1 MKKFSVFFSSIACVC
16 FSLYFCKS
24 DWFLPTPYLKWS
36 TLLFS
41 YLCSALY
48 WLVSFLDSSKGQIAI
63 SVQTFPDNKNRRV
76 KWCYKTRNRT
86 KLKIYQRKTSTN
98 PFFSQGIVFD
108 HRSADLKKK
117 EKQKNKLVALST
129 TPSLAVHSEMSFTNV
144 CAVFF
149 AVHCNLFILYLPPSF
164 FVLPFQF
171 GVSPFKTNILGC
183 PSQFKYFFWP
193 QQTTAIFKRSL
204 VNDPAEMTL
213 TNTHACVFYI
223 L

>member
-1 MKKFSVFFSSIACVC
+1 MFC

-24 DWFLPTPYLKWS
+24 DWFLRTPYLKWS
-36 TLLFS
+36 ILLFS

-48 WLVSFLDSSKGQIAI
+48 WLVSFLDSSKGQITI

-117 EKQKNKLVALST
+117 KKQKNKLVALST
-129 TPSLAVHSEMSFTNV
+129 TPYLAVHSEMSFTNV
-144 CAVFF
+144 CAVFL
-149 AVHCNLFILYLPPSF
+149 AVHCNLSFFTFLLLFLSFLSNLVFLHLKLIFWGVLPSLNIFSGRNKRLLYL
-164 FVLPFQF
+164 
-171 GVSPFKTNILGC
+171 N
-183 PSQFKYFFWP
+183 
-193 QQTTAIFKRSL
+193 ARS
-204 VNDPAEMTL
+204 
-213 TNTHACVFYI
+213 
-223 L
+223 

>member
-1 MKKFSVFFSSIACVC
+1 M
-16 FSLYFCKS
+16 
-24 DWFLPTPYLKWS
+24 
-36 TLLFS
+36 
-41 YLCSALY
+41 
-48 WLVSFLDSSKGQIAI
+48 SFLDSFKGQITI
-63 SVQTFPDNKNRRV
+63 SVIVKTFPDNKSRRV

-117 EKQKNKLVALST
+117 EKQKTNLWHSQPLHLSWST
-129 TPSLAVHSEMSFTNV
+129 LKGVLQMFVLFFFQSIVIFSFFTFLLL
-144 CAVFF
+144 FF
-149 AVHCNLFILYLPPSF
+149 A
-164 FVLPFQF
+164 LPFQF

-193 QQTTAIFKRSL
+193 QQTTAILKRSL
-204 VNDPAEMTL
+204 VNDLAEMTL
-213 TNTHACVFYI
+213 KNTHACVFYI

>member
-1 MKKFSVFFSSIACVC
+1 MCFVFPFISAKVIG
-16 FSLYFCKS
+16 
-24 DWFLPTPYLKWS
+24 FLRTPYLKWS

-48 WLVSFLDSSKGQIAI
+48 WLVSFLDSPKGQITI

-76 KWCYKTRNRT
+76 KWCYKTRNGT

-117 EKQKNKLVALST
+117 KKQKNKLVALSA
-129 TPSLAVHSEMSFTNV
+129 TPSLAVHSERSFTNV
-144 CAVFF
+144 CAVFL

-193 QQTTAIFKRSL
+193 QQTTAILKRSL

>member
-1 MKKFSVFFSSIACVC
+1 MFC

-48 WLVSFLDSSKGQIAI
+48 WLVSFLDSSKGQITI

-117 EKQKNKLVALST
+117 KKQKNKLVALSA
-129 TPSLAVHSEMSFTNV
+129 TPSLAVHSEMFVLFFLQSIVIFSFFTFLLLFL
-144 CAVFF
+144 CFLS
-149 AVHCNLFILYLPPSF
+149 NLAFLHLKLIFWGVLPSLNIFSGRNKRLLYL
-164 FVLPFQF
+164 
-171 GVSPFKTNILGC
+171 N
-183 PSQFKYFFWP
+183 
-193 QQTTAIFKRSL
+193 ARS
-204 VNDPAEMTL
+204 
-213 TNTHACVFYI
+213 
-223 L
+223 

>member
-1 MKKFSVFFSSIACVC
+1 M
-16 FSLYFCKS
+16 SL
-24 DWFLPTPYLKWS
+24 
-36 TLLFS
+36 
-41 YLCSALY
+41 
-48 WLVSFLDSSKGQIAI
+48 LDSFKGQITI
-63 SVQTFPDNKNRRV
+63 SVMVKTFPDNKSRRV

-86 KLKIYQRKTSTN
+86 KLKIYQRKTSTS

-108 HRSADLKKK
+108 HRSADLKNKK
-117 EKQKNKLVALST
+117 KQKNKLVALSAT
-129 TPSLAVHSEMSFTNV
+129 LSLVVHSEMSFTNV
-144 CAVFF
+144 CAVFL
-149 AVHCNLFILYLPPSF
+149 AVHCNLFILCLPPSF

-171 GVSPFKTNILGC
+171 GVSPFKTNILGY

-213 TNTHACVFYI
+213 TNSHACVFYI

>member
-1 MKKFSVFFSSIACVC
+1 M
-16 FSLYFCKS
+16 
-24 DWFLPTPYLKWS
+24 
-36 TLLFS
+36 
-41 YLCSALY
+41 
-48 WLVSFLDSSKGQIAI
+48 SFLDSFKGQITI
-63 SVQTFPDNKNRRV
+63 SVIVKTFPDNKSRRV

-86 KLKIYQRKTSTN
+86 KQKIYQRKTSTN

-117 EKQKNKLVALST
+117 KKQKNKLVALSA
-129 TPSLAVHSEMSFTNV
+129 TPSLVVHSERSFTNV
-144 CAVFF
+144 CAVFLP
-149 AVHCNLFILYLPPSF
+149 VHCNLFILYLPPPF
-164 FVLPFQF
+164 FVLPSQF

-204 VNDPAEMTL
+204 VNDLAEMTL

>member
-1 MKKFSVFFSSIACVC
+1 M
-16 FSLYFCKS
+16 
-24 DWFLPTPYLKWS
+24 
-36 TLLFS
+36 
-41 YLCSALY
+41 
-48 WLVSFLDSSKGQIAI
+48 SFLDSSKGQITI
-63 SVQTFPDNKNRRV
+63 FVQTFPDNKNRRV

-117 EKQKNKLVALST
+117 EKQKNNLVALST

-144 CAVFF
+144 CAVFL
-149 AVHCNLFILYLPPSF
+149 AVYCNLFILYLPPSF

>member
-1 MKKFSVFFSSIACVC
+1 MCFVFPFISAKVIG
-16 FSLYFCKS
+16 
-24 DWFLPTPYLKWS
+24 FLRTPYLKWS

-48 WLVSFLDSSKGQIAI
+48 WLVSFLDSPKGQITI

-117 EKQKNKLVALST
+117 KKQKNKLVALSA
-129 TPSLAVHSEMSFTNV
+129 TPSLAVTLKGVLQMFVLFFLQSIVIFSFFTFLLLFL
-144 CAVFF
+144 CFLS
-149 AVHCNLFILYLPPSF
+149 NLAFLHLKLIFWGVLPSLNIFSGRNKRLLYL
-164 FVLPFQF
+164 
-171 GVSPFKTNILGC
+171 N
-183 PSQFKYFFWP
+183 
-193 QQTTAIFKRSL
+193 ARS
-204 VNDPAEMTL
+204 
-213 TNTHACVFYI
+213 
-223 L
+223 